1 MCATLT
7 QMLRSD
13 YQGQIC
19 SIARGL
25 ELVGERWT
33 LLIIRDVFRGKRR
46 FEELQHSL
54 GIARNVLTSR
64 LARLV
69 EEDLLERRPY
79 SERPRRDE
87 YFLTEK
93 GLDLWP
99 VLVTLM
105 HWGDEHFSD
114 GAPPMILLH
123 KGDCG
128 GHVNERGICESCGEL
143 LSARDARIID
153 GPGMPEKFRTT
164 DAPEVP
170 A

>member
-1 MCATLT
+1 MCAKITL
-7 QMLRSD
+7 MLRSD
-13 YQGQIC
+13 YDGQIC

-33 LLIIRDVFRGKRR
+33 LLIIRDVFQGRRR
-46 FEELQHSL
+46 FEEIQSSL

-69 EEDLLERRPY
+69 EEDILERRPY

-105 HWGDEHFSD
+105 HWGDTHFAD
-114 GAPPMILLH
+114 AGPPMILIH

-128 GHVNERGICESCGEL
+128 GEVNERGICDSCGEL
-143 LSARDARIID
+143 LTARDVRIID
-153 GPGMPEKFRTT
+153 GPGMPEEFR
-164 DAPEVP
+164 AAAAV
-170 A
+170 AAK

>member
-1 MCATLT
+1 
-7 QMLRSD
+7 MLRSD
-13 YQGQIC
+13 YDGQVC

-33 LLIIRDVFRGKRR
+33 LLIIRDVFHGRRR
-46 FEELQHSL
+46 FEEIQSSL

-69 EEDLLERRPY
+69 EEDILERRPY

-105 HWGDEHFSD
+105 HWGDRAADDPHPQ
-114 GAPPMILLH
+114 GRM
-123 KGDCG
+123 
-128 GHVNERGICESCGEL
+128 R
-143 LSARDARIID
+143 R
-153 GPGMPEKFRTT
+153 
-164 DAPEVP
+164 
-170 A
+170 

>member
-1 MCATLT
+1 
-7 QMLRSD
+7 MLRSD
-13 YQGQIC
+13 YDGQIC
-19 SIARGL
+19 SIARSL

-33 LLIIRDVFRGKRR
+33 LLVIRDVFRGKRR
-46 FEELQHSL
+46 FDEIQDSL

-64 LARLV
+64 LDRLV
-69 EEDLLERRPY
+69 EEDILERRLY
-79 SERPRRDE
+79 SERPKRYE

-105 HWGDEHFSD
+105 HWGDQHFAEA
-114 GAPPMILLH
+114 GPPMVLLH

-128 GHVNERGICESCGEL
+128 GQVNERGICEKCGKT
-143 LSARDARIID
+143 LSAREARLID

-164 DAPEVP
+164 EKTP

>member
-1 MCATLT
+1 MIAFV
-7 QMLRSD
+7 LRSD
-13 YQGQIC
+13 YDGQIC

-33 LLIIRDVFRGKRR
+33 LLIVRDVFRGKRR
-46 FEELQHSL
+46 FEEIQSSL

-69 EEDLLERRPY
+69 EEGILERRPY

-99 VLVTLM
+99 VLVALM
-105 HWGDEHFSD
+105 HWGDTHLAD
-114 GAPPMILLH
+114 TGPPMILIH
-123 KGDCG
+123 KGACG
-128 GHVNERGICESCGEL
+128 GKVNERGICESCGEL
-143 LSARDARIID
+143 LRARQAGIVD
-153 GPGMPEKFRTT
+153 GPGMPKEFR
-164 DAPEVP
+164 APVV